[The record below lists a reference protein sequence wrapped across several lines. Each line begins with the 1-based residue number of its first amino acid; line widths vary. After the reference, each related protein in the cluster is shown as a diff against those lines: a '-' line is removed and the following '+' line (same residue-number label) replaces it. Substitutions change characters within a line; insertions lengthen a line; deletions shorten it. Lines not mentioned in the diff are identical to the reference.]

1 MARQFFAGES
11 PIGRR
16 IKYGQLASQ
25 GPWMTIVGVVADSR
39 RTGYESAVRPET
51 YLPHTQGQDGAMTI
65 VLRTAGDPLAILPSV
80 RAIVRDVDPAVA
92 LQAPRPL
99 ADLVGEMTA
108 SRRLNTML
116 LVVFAAVAALLAA
129 VGVYGVMS
137 YAVEQRTRELGETTS
152 GSKTCGVR
160 TVRRRVRSKT
170 WTPCSAAL
178 SATM

>member
-1 MARQFFAGES
+1 
-11 PIGRR
+11 
-16 IKYGQLASQ
+16 
-25 GPWMTIVGVVADSR
+25 
-39 RTGYESAVRPET
+39 
-51 YLPHTQGQDGAMTI
+51 MTI

-137 YAVEQRTRELGETTS
+137 YAVEQRTRELG
-152 GSKTCGVR
+152 
-160 TVRRRVRSKT
+160 VRRALGASLPNLVGLVMGEGLGLSAVGLVLGLG
-170 WTPCSAAL
+170 AAL
-178 SATM
+178 ALGSAMTRLLYEIPATDPVTLGAIALVTAAVVTLACAVPAVRATRIDPVTALRVDE